1 MIRTPPAGS
10 AGESR
15 TLESQNQEPQN
26 QPATSPVRDA
36 GEARRKP
43 RFKLA
48 VDISI
53 HSESCGLLRG
63 RSLDISEIGLGAVLG
78 EDLPLGEIVKLNI
91 PLPSG
96 PLAIAATVRQR
107 SSFFRHG
114 FEFIES
120 NSVREILESTCRQ
133 LAVRQTLT
141 VSSPSSV
148 TSWARSLAQSDF
160 LPQRPIALTYENPET
175 TSRKRYKPLTAV

>member
-1 MIRTPPAGS
+1 MPF

-15 TLESQNQEPQN
+15 TLEPQN
-26 QPATSPVRDA
+26 EPAAGPVREV

-53 HSESCGLLRG
+53 HSQSCGLLRG
-63 RSLDISEIGLGAVLG
+63 RSLDLSEVGIGAVLG
-78 EDLPLGEIVKLNI
+78 EDIPVGEVVKLNI

-96 PLAIAATVRQR
+96 PLTIAATVRQR

-120 NSVREILESTCRQ
+120 NSVREILQSTCHQ
-133 LAVRQTLT
+133 LAVQQ
-141 VSSPSSV
+141 SASV
-148 TSWARSLAQSDF
+148 
-160 LPQRPIALTYENPET
+160 RP
-175 TSRKRYKPLTAV
+175 